1 MTICINI
8 CIGLKFHFRSPTGI
22 SLSNYNTRIM
32 DRKIK
37 LVSTILG
44 GILLL
49 SALYML
55 YAFIGAFALGIFIY
69 YSTRPIYDKM
79 IERDFNATLSAILSQ
94 LVLIVPVIILVAY
107 TIRILAVEIRSI
119 AIRAGDSLFSF
130 LDEQFFREA
139 LEQQESIVGTDLF
152 PTPNEL
158 EQYDFGNLF
167 QNLRESLDSGTIQTI
182 SDSFFNVSV
191 DLVSSL
197 SGIFFTLFISFS
209 LSFYL
214 LRDGDKLK
222 SVLLDIIDYERNIL
236 DFLNELDK
244 DLEVVF
250 FGNILLVVIT
260 SVFSSILFTLI
271 SVFIPGGDLLVYPA
285 LIGVLCGVASLVPV
299 IGMKIVYIPV
309 TIGLYIYSIIQ
320 LSIPE
325 ALIFPTVFLI
335 VSIIFIDFIPDLFA
349 RPYIGGRGGISTGL
363 LLFSYILGP
372 LTLGWY
378 GLFLGPLIFVSLYEF
393 VILVL
398 PELLNEYNQS

>member
-1 MTICINI
+1 
-8 CIGLKFHFRSPTGI
+8 
-22 SLSNYNTRIM
+22 M

-44 GILLL
+44 GVLLI
-49 SALYML
+49 SAVYML
-55 YAFIGAFALGIFIY
+55 YAFIGAFALGIFVY
-69 YSTRPIYDKM
+69 YSTRPIYDEM
-79 IERDFNATLSAILSQ
+79 IKRDFNSTLSAIFSQ
-94 LVLIVPVIILVAY
+94 LVLIVPIIILVAY

-130 LDEQFFREA
+130 LDERFFREA
-139 LEQQESIVGTDLF
+139 LDQQESIVGTDFF

-158 EQYDFGNLF
+158 EQYDIGNLF
-167 QNLRESLDSGTIQTI
+167 QNLRENVDSGTIQTI

-222 SVLLDIIDYERNIL
+222 SVFLDIIDYERNIL
-236 DFLNELDK
+236 GFLNELDN

-260 SVFSSILFTLI
+260 SVFASILFTLI
-271 SVFIPGGDLLVYPA
+271 SVFIPGGDLLIYPA

-299 IGMKIVYIPV
+299 IGMKIIYIPV

-325 ALIFPTVFLI
+325 ALVFPTAFLI
-335 VSIIFIDFIPDLFA
+335 VSTIFIDFIPDLFA

-393 VILVL
+393 VILIL
-398 PELLNEYNQS
+398 PELLDEYGQSK